1 MIMIL
6 IIIIIIIIIIIMR
19 RSWKRY
25 QDLALKIKRIH
36 RAMKVT
42 VIPIVIGALKNCK
55 SLIWEFDCLTF
66 VEVHS
71 CQSSLVL
78 LISYGKCCVCKG
90 DVKRDDSQQ
99 RFLVQHSVA
108 TMLRHCLE
116 WLQHCSNIATLCCAK
131 NRHCESSLVTSP

>member
-1 MIMIL
+1 MIIIL
-6 IIIIIIIIIIIMR
+6 IIIIIIIIIIMR

-36 RAMKVT
+36 RAMKVM

-55 SLIWEFDCLTF
+55 SLIWEVDCLTF
-66 VEVHS
+66 LEVHS

-78 LISYGKCCVCKG
+78 LISYGKCSVCKG

-99 RFLVQHSVA
+99 RFSAQHNVA
-108 TMLRHCLE
+108 TILRHCLE

>member
-6 IIIIIIIIIIIMR
+6 IIIIIIIIMR

-25 QDLALKIKRIH
+25 QDLAIKIKRKY

-42 VIPIVIGALKNCK
+42 VIPIVIGALKNYK
-55 SLIWEFDCLTF
+55 SLIWEVDCLTF
-66 VEVHS
+66 LEVHS

-78 LISYGKCCVCKG
+78 LISYGKCWVCKG

-99 RFLVQHSVA
+99 RFSAQHNVA
-108 TMLRHCLE
+108 TLLRHCFE

-131 NRHCESSLVTSP
+131 NRHCKSSLVTSP